1 MLLYDILDKL
11 ENYTSVIPH
20 MDRIIDV
27 MDHSRPYDDDIG
39 EYSAGG
45 DKSVKYIVSAHLSS
59 REGFPGER
67 RPDRLILEICL
78 EGDEIVSV
86 DGSVFR
92 LSPGVFLV
100 YDGGADIKRGIASS
114 LPVAFKSVRFVL

>member
-1 MLLYDILDKL
+1 MLLYDVLDKL

-20 MDRIIDV
+20 MDRVIDI
-27 MDHSRPYDDDIG
+27 MDHSKPYDDDIG

-45 DKSVKYIVSAHLSS
+45 DGSVTYYVSAHLSS
-59 REGFPGER
+59 PGGFPGER
-67 RPDRLILEICL
+67 REGHLILEICL

-100 YDGGADIKRGIASS
+100 YDGGSEIKRGIASS
-114 LPVAFKSVRFVL
+114 LPVAFKTVRFFL

>member
-11 ENYTSVIPH
+11 ENYASIIPH
-20 MDRIIDV
+20 MDRVIDI
-27 MDHSRPYDDDIG
+27 MDHSKPYDDDVG

-45 DKSVKYIVSAHLSS
+45 DGSVKYIVSAHLSS
-59 REGFPGER
+59 SSGFEGER
-67 RPDRLILEICL
+67 REGKHILEIVL

-92 LSPGVFLV
+92 MSPGVFLV
-100 YDGGADIKRGIASS
+100 YDGEAKIKRGIASS
-114 LPVAFKSVRFVL
+114 LPVAFKTVRFVL

>member
-1 MLLYDILDKL
+1 MLLFDILDKL

-20 MDRIIDV
+20 MDRVIDI
-27 MDHSRPYDDDIG
+27 MDHSKPYDDDVG

-45 DKSVKYIVSAHLSS
+45 DGSVKYIVSAHLSS
-59 REGFPGER
+59 VSGFEGER
-67 RPDRLILEICL
+67 REGKLILEIVL

-100 YDGGADIKRGIASS
+100 YDGGAKIKRGIASS
-114 LPVAFKSVRFVL
+114 LPVAFKTVRFVL

>member
-20 MDRIIDV
+20 MDRVIDV
-27 MDHSRPYDDDIG
+27 MDHSKPYDDECG

-45 DKSVKYIVSAHLSS
+45 DGSVMYVVSAHLSTPT
-59 REGFPGER
+59 GFEGER
-67 RPDRLILEICL
+67 REGKLILEICL

-100 YDGGADIKRGIASS
+100 YNGGAKIKRGIASS
-114 LPVAFKSVRFVL
+114 LPVAFKTVRFFL

>member
-1 MLLYDILDKL
+1 MLLFDILDKL

-20 MDRIIDV
+20 MDRVIDI
-27 MDHSRPYDDDIG
+27 MDHSKPYDDDVG

-45 DKSVKYIVSAHLSS
+45 DGSVKYIVSAHLSS
-59 REGFPGER
+59 VSGFEGER
-67 RPDRLILEICL
+67 REGKLILEIVL

-86 DGSVFR
+86 DSSVFR

-100 YDGGADIKRGIASS
+100 YDGGAKIKRGIASS
-114 LPVAFKSVRFVL
+114 LPVAFKTVRFVL

>member
-1 MLLYDILDKL
+1 MLLYDVLDKL

-20 MDRIIDV
+20 MDRVIDI
-27 MDHSRPYDDDIG
+27 MDHSKPYDDDPG

-45 DKSVKYIVSAHLSS
+45 DGSVKYYVSVHLSCP
-59 REGFPGER
+59 EGFPGEKR
-67 RPDRLILEICL
+67 EGHLILEICL

-100 YDGGADIKRGIASS
+100 YDGGSEIKRGIASS
-114 LPVAFKSVRFVL
+114 LPVAFKTVRFFL

>member
-20 MDRIIDV
+20 MDRVIDV
-27 MDHSRPYDDDIG
+27 MDHSKPYDDECG

-45 DKSVKYIVSAHLSS
+45 DGSVMYVVSAHLSTHT
-59 REGFPGER
+59 GFEGER
-67 RPDRLILEICL
+67 REGKLILEICL

-100 YDGGADIKRGIASS
+100 YNGGAKIKRGIASS
-114 LPVAFKSVRFVL
+114 LPVAFKTVRFFL

>member
-20 MDRIIDV
+20 MDRVIDI
-27 MDHSRPYDDDIG
+27 MDHSKPYDDECG

-45 DKSVKYIVSAHLSS
+45 DGDVTYYVSAHLSS
-59 REGFPGER
+59 SRGFPGENR
-67 RPDRLILEICL
+67 EGHLILEICL

-100 YDGGADIKRGIASS
+100 YDGGAEIKRGIASS
-114 LPVAFKSVRFVL
+114 LPVAFKTVRFFL

>member
-11 ENYTSVIPH
+11 ENYASIIPH
-20 MDRIIDV
+20 MDRVIDI
-27 MDHSRPYDDDIG
+27 MDHSKPYDDDVG

-45 DKSVKYIVSAHLSS
+45 DGSVKYIVSAHLSS
-59 REGFPGER
+59 SSGFEGER
-67 RPDRLILEICL
+67 REGKHILEIVL

-92 LSPGVFLV
+92 MSPGVFLV
-100 YDGGADIKRGIASS
+100 YDGEAKIKRGISSS
-114 LPVAFKSVRFVL
+114 LPVAFKTVRFVL

>member
-1 MLLYDILDKL
+1 MLLFDILDKL

-20 MDRIIDV
+20 MDRVIDI
-27 MDHSRPYDDDIG
+27 MDHSKPYDDDVG

-45 DKSVKYIVSAHLSS
+45 DGSVKYIVSAHLSS
-59 REGFPGER
+59 VSGFEGER
-67 RPDRLILEICL
+67 REGKLILEIVL

-100 YDGGADIKRGIASS
+100 YDGGAKIKRGIASS
-114 LPVAFKSVRFVL
+114 FPVAFKTVRFVL

>member
-1 MLLYDILDKL
+1 MLLFDILDKL

-20 MDRIIDV
+20 MDRVIDI
-27 MDHSRPYDDDIG
+27 MDHSKPYDDDVG

-45 DKSVKYIVSAHLSS
+45 DGSVKYIVSAHLSS
-59 REGFPGER
+59 VSGFEGER
-67 RPDRLILEICL
+67 REGKLILEIVL

-100 YDGGADIKRGIASS
+100 YDGGAKIKRGIASS
-114 LPVAFKSVRFVL
+114 LPVAFKTVWFVL